1 MVSVKVEYIGII
13 IVCFILDKKVI
24 LKVCE
29 VVLKCIN
36 KSNIEKI
43 LIENLNLYYFLL
55 CFVSL
60 KSICNLIIY
69 LYV

>member
-43 LIENLNLYYFLL
+43 LI
-55 CFVSL
+55 
-60 KSICNLIIY
+60 
-69 LYV
+69 